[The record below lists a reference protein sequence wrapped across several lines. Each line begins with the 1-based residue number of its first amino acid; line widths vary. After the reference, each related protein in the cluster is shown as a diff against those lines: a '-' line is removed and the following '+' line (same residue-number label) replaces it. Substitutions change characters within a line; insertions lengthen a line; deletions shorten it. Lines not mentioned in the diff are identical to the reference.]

1 MNIQSEIFKIRFNQ
15 SEGNYKLIFKEIQK
29 DNFCEVNIRSFDAKN
44 IALSKENIISDRLK
58 SYDLIINIL
67 NALSVKIDK
76 VIINKQNNQIFSKII
91 ILTNNQKIEIVSNFV
106 DSISLALKTFSIIL
120 INKKLYGSNN
130 SFIHNDIRNVTI
142 SKENNLSSDISLL
155 EKLEKTLVELI
166 AKEQYE
172 HAAVIRDRINQL
184 KGMKKIN

>member
-15 SEGNYKLIFKEIQK
+15 PEGNYKLIFKEIQK
-29 DNFCEVNIRSFDAKN
+29 DNFCEVNIRSYDAKN
-44 IALSKENIISDRLK
+44 IALSKENIVSDRLK

-67 NALSVKIDK
+67 NTLSVKIDK
-76 VIINKQNNQIFSKII
+76 VIINKRNNQIFSKII
-91 ILTNNQKIEIVSNFV
+91 ILNNNQKIEIASNFV
-106 DSISLALKTFSIIL
+106 DSIILALKTFSIIL
-120 INKKLYGSNN
+120 INKNLYGSNN
-130 SFIHNDIRNVTI
+130 SLIHNDIRNVTI
-142 SKENNLSSDISLL
+142 SKGNNSSDISLL

-166 AKEQYE
+166 TKEQYE

>member
-1 MNIQSEIFKIRFNQ
+1 MLKKISQIDVTN
-15 SEGNYKLIFKEIQK
+15 S
-29 DNFCEVNIRSFDAKN
+29 DAKN

-91 ILTNNQKIEIVSNFV
+91 ILSNNEKIEIVSNFV
-106 DSISLALKTFSIIL
+106 DSIILALKTFSIIL

-130 SFIHNDIRNVTI
+130 SFIHNDIRNVTL
-142 SKENNLSSDISLL
+142 SKQNNLSSNISLL

-166 AKEQYE
+166 TKEQYE

>member
-91 ILTNNQKIEIVSNFV
+91 ILSNNQKIEIVSNFV
-106 DSISLALKTFSIIL
+106 DSIILALKTFSIIL

-130 SFIHNDIRNVTI
+130 SFIHNDIRNVTL
-142 SKENNLSSDISLL
+142 SKQNNLSSNISLV

-166 AKEQYE
+166 TKEQYE